1 MSYFDH
7 ILSLLRGINVTNNIL
22 IVCSPRVSL
31 GVTVASVT
39 KRKEKK
45 KEISVVPPS
54 PPLCLSYW
62 YQQWPLSQGAQQRE
76 PLGTVKMPY

>member
-7 ILSLLRGINVTNNIL
+7 ILSLLRGINMTNNIL

-39 KRKEKK
+39 KKK
-45 KEISVVPPS
+45 KRKKKSALSLPHRLFVCHIGISS
-54 PPLCLSYW
+54 GL
-62 YQQWPLSQGAQQRE
+62 
-76 PLGTVKMPY
+76 